1 MTMRQSEEE
10 SQEGAS
16 REFSPRTVEF
26 IQRLYRDPRYLLVG
40 KTERFG
46 RELISFV
53 EGCTVISATGEIRGQ
68 TLLNGEYEFRGRP
81 DGERPYGQT
90 SLADH
95 FLSPAGEARLPLS
108 EEDLALLREESW
120 QYYVRRNFAFLLEEY
135 SQARDDAEH
144 NLSIW
149 NLVEQSDVSEEAKWT
164 YLRWWPWIE
173 RDRAIAQA
181 LWCLRHGEAHAA
193 ATELYRAQRSIEQY
207 GERRASFY
215 ARERD
220 EGDSL
225 CEQMNQ
231 HVASLAEILREDDG
245 LPTSYEEQLDRA
257 TARADQQEVE
267 RLRREMIQRAVSKD
281 D

>member
-1 MTMRQSEEE
+1 MSTGEED
-10 SQEGAS
+10 SQERTS
-16 REFSPRTVEF
+16 RKFSPRSLGF

-53 EGCTVISATGEIRGQ
+53 EGCTLISATGEVRGQ
-68 TLLNGEYEFRGRP
+68 TLLNAEYELRGRP
-81 DGERPYGQT
+81 DGERPHGDT
-90 SLADH
+90 SLADY
-95 FLSPAGEARLPLS
+95 FLSPAGEDRLPLS
-108 EEDLALLREESW
+108 EEDLALLRDESW

-144 NLSIW
+144 NLAIW
-149 NLVEQSDVSEEAKWT
+149 NLVEQSDVSEDAKWA

-181 LWCLRHGEAHAA
+181 LWCLQHGDAHAA

-207 GERRASFY
+207 GERRAAFY

-220 EGDSL
+220 EGASL
-225 CEQMNQ
+225 CVQMSQ
-231 HVASLAEILREDDG
+231 HVASLVDILREDDD
-245 LPTSYEEQLDRA
+245 LPISYEERIDQA
-257 TARADQQEVE
+257 TSQGDEQEVE
-267 RLRREMIQRAVSKD
+267 RLRREMIQRALGEET
-281 D
+281 